1 MTMKKLMLALL
12 LLVSFATSCN
22 AQKNFIAASD
32 IVSLFDSKSKIS
44 VGDNENK
51 EADDLMKLA
60 VSLFK
65 ARGFTQG
72 LTGEGYGGP
81 CVIIDGFYKGG
92 TVNTEMYT
100 FEPGSDKDAACVVEM
115 SACNDGDDSD
125 YMLYMTVQLFSLK
138 SAMQFIDQWKKLGF
152 NETAPG
158 ENDDRITFT
167 NGKLA
172 VDYVPADGEA
182 FECHFFTIQTVERR
196 AAAEPPVDANEKDYQ
211 G

>member
-1 MTMKKLMLALL
+1 MKKTLLSLLCVLA
-12 LLVSFATSCN
+12 ATSSCK
-22 AQKNFIAASD
+22 AQTQVIDVAD
-32 IVSLFDSKSKIS
+32 VVGLFDYKSTIP
-44 VGDNENK
+44 VGDNEEK
-51 EADDLMKLA
+51 EADDLMALA
-60 VSLFK
+60 VKSFT
-65 ARGFTQG
+65 ARGFTPG

-92 TVNTEMYT
+92 TVNTEMYA

-125 YMLYMTVQLFSLK
+125 YTLYVSVQLFSLK

-182 FECHFFTIQTVERR
+182 FECHFFTIQTAERR
-196 AAAEPPVDANEKDYQ
+196 AEAELPADANEKDYQ